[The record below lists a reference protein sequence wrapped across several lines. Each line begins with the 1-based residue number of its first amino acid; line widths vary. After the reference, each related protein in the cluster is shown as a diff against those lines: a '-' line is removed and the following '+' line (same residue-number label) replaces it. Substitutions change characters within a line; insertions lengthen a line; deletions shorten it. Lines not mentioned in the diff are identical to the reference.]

1 MQEARDAAKDKV
13 TVAVQLVETGMK
25 CGDCGRVCYNTW
37 DNRCAV
43 YAHKFMVEHAKL
55 LASSF
60 FVSYPIHFVANM
72 FCRLEES
79 LALLRTRSR
88 TRSVQDCWISSN
100 LGGRLRGLPL
110 TGM

>member
-43 YAHKFMVEHAKL
+43 YAHKFMVEHAEV
-55 LASSF
+55 ASKF
-60 FVSYPIHFVANM
+60 ILCFIPN
-72 FCRLEES
+72 S
-79 LALLRTRSR
+79 L
-88 TRSVQDCWISSN
+88 C
-100 LGGRLRGLPL
+100 G
-110 TGM
+110 